1 MSTQQSYKNLL
12 TLSKSIT
19 TAIEKLDS
27 GTLNISEIQEVLA
40 DARELHERIAI
51 LQYVLH
57 SKNTNGSFAND
68 EPIEIKSNKSVEK
81 DKAAS
86 SLDSKISE
94 SLDIEKQEP
103 APKEKKGFKLN
114 FNLFTPEPEPTNQIN
129 LLDVIEEEAPVVESP
144 KAELSKTEVVVEVE
158 VKETKVVEENSS
170 MNKVIAKV
178 SEKQALS
185 LNEKLADLNEKPTL
199 AAKLSRKPVKDLN
212 EEIGLNQKF
221 LFMNDLFGGENT
233 LYKEAIASINGFN
246 SADEAKQLLSQLAQR
261 HNWDM
266 ESTSVLK
273 FTDLVERKFLS

>member
-12 TLSKSIT
+12 TLSKSIS
-19 TAIEKLDS
+19 ASIEKLEG
-27 GTLNISEIQEVLA
+27 GTLTISEIQEVLN

-57 SKNTNGSFAND
+57 SKKTIDDTLINEAIVNSSKD
-68 EPIEIKSNKSVEK
+68 SNEK

-86 SLDSKISE
+86 IVDSKISE

-114 FNLFTPEPEPTNQIN
+114 FNLFTSEPEPTNQIN
-129 LLDVIEEEAPVVESP
+129 LLDVIEEDALVIESP
-144 KAELSKTEVVVEVE
+144 KAELSKTEVEIEVE
-158 VKETKVVEENSS
+158 VKETKVVVEDTS

-233 LYKEAIASINGFN
+233 LYKEAISSINEFN
-246 SADEAKQLLSQLAQR
+246 TAEEAKQLMTQLAQR

-266 ESTSVLK
+266 ESISVIK

>member
-1 MSTQQSYKNLL
+1 MSTQQSYKNLITL
-12 TLSKSIT
+12 TKSIS
-19 TAIEKLDS
+19 ASIEKLET
-27 GTLNISEIQEVLA
+27 GTLSISEVQEVLN

-51 LQYVLH
+51 LQYVLN
-57 SKNTNGSFAND
+57 SKNKLSISEND
-68 EPIEIKSNKSVEK
+68 NLNNDSAPVFEDIQTSKI
-81 DKAAS
+81 
-86 SLDSKISE
+86 DSKISE
-94 SLDIEKQEP
+94 TLDIDKQETL

-129 LLDVIEEEAPVVESP
+129 LLDVIEEETPVKVEPPIVEPAKVDAPIEVES
-144 KAELSKTEVVVEVE
+144 KTPVED
-158 VKETKVVEENSS
+158 TS

-185 LNEKLADLNEKPTL
+185 LNDKLADLNEKQTL

-233 LYKEAIASINGFN
+233 LYKEAVSSINGFS
-246 SADEAKQLLSQLAQR
+246 SAEEANHLLAQLAQR

-266 ESTSVLK
+266 ESTSVIK
-273 FTDLVERKFLS
+273 FTDLVERKFLA

>member
-19 TAIEKLDS
+19 ATIEKLDS
-27 GTLNISEIQEVLA
+27 GNLTISEIQDVLA
-40 DARELHERIAI
+40 DARDLHERIAI

-57 SKNTNGSFAND
+57 SKNTNGSSAFD
-68 EPIEIKSNKSVEK
+68 ESIEIKSNKSVEK

-86 SLDSKISE
+86 IVDSKISE

-114 FNLFTPEPEPTNQIN
+114 FNLFTSEPEPTNQIN
-129 LLDVIEEEAPVVESP
+129 LLDVIEEEAPVKEV
-144 KAELSKTEVVVEVE
+144 SKVE
-158 VKETKVVEENSS
+158 VKKVDEVKVEKEDSS

-178 SEKQALS
+178 SEKQAVT
-185 LNEKLADLNEKPTL
+185 LNEKLADLNEKQTL
-199 AAKLSRKPVKDLN
+199 AAKLSRKPIKDLN

-233 LYKEAIASINGFN
+233 LYKEAVSSLNGFQTLE
-246 SADEAKQLLSQLAQR
+246 EAKQLMTQLAQR

-266 ESTSVLK
+266 ESTSALK

>member
-19 TAIEKLDS
+19 TTIEKLDS

-57 SKNTNGSFAND
+57 SKNTNGSFAID

-86 SLDSKISE
+86 SVDSKISE
-94 SLDIEKQEP
+94 SLNIEKQEP

-114 FNLFTPEPEPTNQIN
+114 FNLFTPETEPTNQIN

-144 KAELSKTEVVVEVE
+144 KAELSKTEVE
-158 VKETKVVEENSS
+158 VKETKVVEEDTS

-261 HNWDM
+261 HNWEM